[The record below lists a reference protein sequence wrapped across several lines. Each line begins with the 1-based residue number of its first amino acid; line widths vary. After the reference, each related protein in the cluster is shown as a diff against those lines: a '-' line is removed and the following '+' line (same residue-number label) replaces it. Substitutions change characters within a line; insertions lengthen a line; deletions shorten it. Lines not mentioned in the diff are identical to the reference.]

1 MVALDWD
8 EDEIITRDL
17 RLPPGILAHKLKQPR
32 IRISGPPALGFVPG
46 AGLLGLAARHRGHQ
60 KRGRRALPLPGSP
73 KPSAPRVAVS
83 RSVSFFVPETDR
95 LADQRLIDAARS
107 TLLRAA
113 ERSRHKEQSEPS
125 VEIDLAELE
134 DEDLDT
140 IELSPAA
147 VEAAV
152 ESVVFELTKQQFA
165 MAPPEPMGPLA
176 AELPKKSPVLDMA
189 WVEPPT
195 APAEPPPAPVREPV
209 EQAPVS
215 AVALS
220 SRPGQLV
227 SADDLDEAPPL
238 VMRPGR
244 IELLAKAADRTAP
257 AAVETPRAPS
267 EPARPA
273 GSPDVMIKGTRDRRR
288 ADRDEEEH
296 HRAAMGFQS
305 TMPHSWV
312 TVPALESAPALPLV
326 VRTSA
331 NSLTPTALPQLPSGS
346 TRSWRSRS
354 QWLAAALTVCAMAL
368 LMWQLLPRDGSLE
381 IALSE
386 PTTPVSVYLDG
397 VKKCDVTPCEI
408 ADVHAG
414 ARVITVLAPGF
425 ERSQTEVSVIAGQ
438 LTQMTLPMKA
448 QQPPPAPTV
457 QGVRAKSSQSEVE
470 IFIDG
475 DRRGELPIELTDLTP
490 GQHRVLLSASDRY
503 ISLEQVVEIEP
514 GVVLDLGSI
523 ELTLLRGVLTLEVRT
538 PRTRVLMGTK
548 GQRSSQKDI
557 RGPWPRELELEPG
570 HYDVIGAK
578 DGFHPVAYSVTVDDA
593 HPAPHVVIDLEPNP
607 YAYDY

>member
-60 KRGRRALPLPGSP
+60 KAGRRALPLPGSP
-73 KPSAPRVAVS
+73 KSSAPRVAVS
-83 RSVSFFVPETDR
+83 RSVSFFVSETDR

-152 ESVVFELTKQQFA
+152 ESVVFELTKQQSA

-195 APAEPPPAPVREPV
+195 APAEP
-209 EQAPVS
+209 
-215 AVALS
+215 
-220 SRPGQLV
+220 
-227 SADDLDEAPPL
+227 
-238 VMRPGR
+238 
-244 IELLAKAADRTAP
+244 
-257 AAVETPRAPS
+257 
-267 EPARPA
+267 ARQA
-273 GSPDVMIKGTRDRRR
+273 GSPDVMTKGTRDRRR

-331 NSLTPTALPQLPSGS
+331 NSLMPTALPQLPSGS
-346 TRSWRSRS
+346 TSSWRSRS
-354 QWLAAALTVCAMAL
+354 QWLAAALTVCATAL
-368 LMWQLLPRDGSLE
+368 LIWQLLPRDGSLE

-448 QQPPPAPTV
+448 QQPPPVPTV

-490 GQHRVLLSASDRY
+490 GQHRVIFSASDRY

-557 RGPWPRELELEPG
+557 HGPWPRELELEPG